1 MNQNLIEI
9 NDNYGVV
16 TDEHN
21 NIKLI
26 KKENNSYPF
35 EEILLR
41 ENELEELKLKL
52 KEYTKSLFFNRQCIV
67 ASKIASAIFLTA
79 FVIGFAFLY
88 SQMPIGEL
96 VFCAILSCLC
106 YKGITAFAFGTKS
119 ERDNEKKEL
128 TSIINQIESQI
139 PVLEKELEEIKEKTT
154 YKDNY
159 PVTSEYKEEIDD
171 NSLTENS
178 HIQRKNKMRV
188 LRLSEKG

>member
-26 KKENNSYPF
+26 KKENSSYPF

-41 ENELEELKLKL
+41 ENELEELKTKL
-52 KEYTKSLFFNRQCIV
+52 KVYTQILSSSRGAGV
-67 ASKIASAIFLTA
+67 AGKIANALFLTV
-79 FVIGFAFLY
+79 FVVSFAYLY
-88 SQMPIGEL
+88 SRMPIGEL
-96 VFCAILSCLC
+96 IFCEILFYLPF
-106 YKGITAFAFGTKS
+106 KGMTVLTIGTKS

-128 TSIINQIESQI
+128 TSTINEIESQI

-154 YKDNY
+154 YRDNS
-159 PVTSEYKEEIDD
+159 PVTSEYKEEIDG

-188 LRLSEKG
+188 LRLSEKR